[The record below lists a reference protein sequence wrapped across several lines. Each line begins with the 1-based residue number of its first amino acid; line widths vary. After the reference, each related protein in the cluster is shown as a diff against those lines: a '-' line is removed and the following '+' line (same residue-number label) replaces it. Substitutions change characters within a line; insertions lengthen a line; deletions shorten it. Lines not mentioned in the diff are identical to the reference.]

1 MIIRDDI
8 DEARR
13 CWAIAK
19 AVQDA
24 EKRATTPQVRE
35 ALSEAHFN
43 ALGVVPDE
51 YRYGRIAAATH
62 QGYQVPPTGLALAGW
77 CDEMLARLRGE
88 S

>member
-13 CWAIAK
+13 LWAIAA

-24 EKRATTPQVRE
+24 EKRATTPQVRD
-35 ALSEAHFN
+35 ALSEAHFH

-51 YRYGRIAAATH
+51 YRYGRLAAATH
-62 QGYQVPPTGLALAGW
+62 KGHQSPPTGLALAGW
-77 CDEMLARLRGE
+77 CDEMLARMRGE
-88 S
+88 